1 MLGCKV
7 ESLGLGAVGVLRKA
21 LLLSFLKVSNCALIC
36 ATFNCNV
43 PKADLG
49 RELDFF
55 MVLEVS
61 FKFSLISSKL
71 SKD

>member
-1 MLGCKV
+1 M
-7 ESLGLGAVGVLRKA
+7 GAVGVLRKA

-49 RELDFF
+49 KELDFF
-55 MVLEVS
+55 MVS